1 MKNTKFHKR
10 HFTTR
15 ILAFPFVFALVF
27 IAHNSFVIKRMWHFL
42 RYGGEYVN
50 FEQNERENIL
60 GIFEMLKEIR
70 SHQTDRYKSPEDEF
84 LEWELWSKNKNN

>member
-50 FEQNERENIL
+50 FEQN
-60 GIFEMLKEIR
+60 
-70 SHQTDRYKSPEDEF
+70 
-84 LEWELWSKNKNN
+84 